1 MLRRRLIASGLL
13 VLAAFG
19 ISFALSS
26 GGNKSD
32 SSPFPGK
39 RAATLNV
46 PKSQLGG
53 AKVGSDKAI
62 PTLHAPAKPAPRAA
76 PAPAPAP
83 KPAPVTHRRAPAVS
97 TPAPVRV
104 TPAPAP
110 VVHSPAPAPAPKPT
124 TPSNGGNFDDSG

>member
-1 MLRRRLIASGLL
+1 MFWRRVIASAVL
-13 VLAAFG
+13 VAAAFG

-26 GGNKSD
+26 GGDKSD
-32 SSPFPGK
+32 SSPFPGT

-46 PKSQLGG
+46 PKSQLRG

-62 PTLHAPAKPAPRAA
+62 PTLHAPVKQA

-97 TPAPVRV
+97 RPAPVRV

-110 VVHSPAPAPAPKPT
+110 VVIHTPAPAPKPKPT